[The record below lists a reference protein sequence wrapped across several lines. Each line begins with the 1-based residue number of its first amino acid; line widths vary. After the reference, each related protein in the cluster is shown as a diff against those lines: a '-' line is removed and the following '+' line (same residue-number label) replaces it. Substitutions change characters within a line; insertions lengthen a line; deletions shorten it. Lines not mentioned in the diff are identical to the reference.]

1 MGREGILHSTAS
13 DSAHGTRG
21 IAPEKTGRT
30 QVYTD
35 PQSLLEMSRN
45 KEQEQAH
52 PGGSQIN
59 KEVVS
64 VKEGLSPKRT
74 GTEPWGLSDNSFHL
88 RASSEHENLMDPLKT
103 DLLFQVVFTE

>member
-1 MGREGILHSTAS
+1 MDREGTLHSTAS

-21 IAPEKTGRT
+21 TAPEETGRT

-35 PQSLLEMSRN
+35 PQSLSEMSRN

-59 KEVVS
+59 KEVVL

-88 RASSEHENLMDPLKT
+88 KRLSSMKT
-103 DLLFQVVFTE
+103 

>member
-21 IAPEKTGRT
+21 IAPEETGRT

-64 VKEGLSPKRT
+64 VCLPRG
-74 GTEPWGLSDNSFHL
+74 
-88 RASSEHENLMDPLKT
+88 
-103 DLLFQVVFTE
+103 QVQNHGVCLTTVFT